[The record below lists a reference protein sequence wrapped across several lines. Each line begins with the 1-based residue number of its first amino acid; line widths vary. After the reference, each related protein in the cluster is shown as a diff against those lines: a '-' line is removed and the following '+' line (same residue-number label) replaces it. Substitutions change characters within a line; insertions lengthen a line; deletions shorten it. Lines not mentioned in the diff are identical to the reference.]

1 MTNVSVKRV
10 TKDKLDSE
18 IEDKSVEGWVL
29 QNRGDNLA
37 ILKKAGGW
45 GSAGGHILI
54 AVLTFWWTLGI
65 GNLAYAL
72 YKHYGSASE
81 LHIKVEDV

>member
-1 MTNVSVKRV
+1 MSNVNVKRV

-18 IEDKSVEGWVL
+18 IEDKTVEGWVL

-37 ILKKAGGW
+37 IMKKAGGW
-45 GSAGGHILI
+45 GSGMGHLI
-54 AVLTFWWTLGI
+54 VFIFLGWWTLLV

-72 YKHYGSASE
+72 YAHYMQTSE
-81 LHIKVEDV
+81 LHIKVEE